1 MVYRRFAKYGPPM
14 VTSNPESGTELEFLV
29 TDADE
34 YPFVWLSDVE
44 GCRLVL
50 EDLVPQSNGDYLEF
64 FRVTDGSVD
73 RVLEL
78 AATDDTVEVR
88 PIEEYDDGGLFEFRV
103 TDPEAC
109 VAVSLADRGALPREL
124 SADRGEGRVV
134 ADVLPPHDACEV
146 IDAFQDA
153 HPSVEL
159 VAKRERPVTA
169 PLFLQQQFRDLF
181 DEVLTDRQQEVL
193 MTAYLSGYF
202 EQPRETESTD
212 LADRLDISQS
222 TFSQHLR
229 IAQRKVISTLYDERI
244 LGTPG
249 TG

>member
-1 MVYRRFAKYGPPM
+1 MPPSD
-14 VTSNPESGTELEFLV
+14 TETGTELEFRV
-29 TDADE
+29 TDAEE
-34 YPFVWLSDVE
+34 YPFVRLSSE
-44 GCRLVL
+44 EECRLVL

-64 FRVTDGSVD
+64 FRITDGSTARIV
-73 RVLEL
+73 EL
-78 AATDDTVEVR
+78 AEPADTVEVR

-103 TDPEAC
+103 SEPEAC
-109 VAVSLADRGALPREL
+109 VAISLVDEGALPREL

-134 ADVLPPHDACEV
+134 ADVLPPHDACDV
-146 IDAFQDA
+146 IDAFQDT
-153 HPSVEL
+153 HPSTEL

-181 DEVLTDRQQEVL
+181 DEVLTDRQREVL

-202 EQPRETESTD
+202 EQPRETDSTD

-229 IAQRKVISTLYDERI
+229 TAQRKVISTLYDERI
-244 LGTPG
+244 LSTSGTQ
-249 TG
+249 